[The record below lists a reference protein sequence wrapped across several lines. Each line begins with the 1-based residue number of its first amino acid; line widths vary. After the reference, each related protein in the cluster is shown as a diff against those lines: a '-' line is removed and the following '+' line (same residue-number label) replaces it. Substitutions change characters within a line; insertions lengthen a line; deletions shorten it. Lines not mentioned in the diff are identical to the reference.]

1 MARSLRK
8 HDMLHCNGMRQ
19 TEKLRPR
26 QKGSTAWTV
35 SAAAPGKS
43 AAAPEKSAAAPEKS
57 AAASGKSAA
66 ASGKSAAAED
76 RAACG
81 QTAGVTFRFF

>member
-66 ASGKSAAAED
+66 AEG
-76 RAACG
+76 RAVCG